1 MSIFKQNATKVFK
14 DKKLVKEANYTYDTD
29 GYPISCGFTEYL
41 NSGETRSSNTLIAH
55 LVKVLQKCKTFLYDI
70 ILIFNFVSRCNCFLH

>member
-14 DKKLVKEANYTYDTD
+14 DNKLVTEANYTYDTD

-41 NSGETRSSNTLIAH
+41 NSGETRSSN
-55 LVKVLQKCKTFLYDI
+55 V
-70 ILIFNFVSRCNCFLH
+70 IFTYQE

>member
-14 DKKLVKEANYTYDTD
+14 DNELELEANYTYDTD

-41 NSGETRSSNTLIAH
+41 YSGGSRSGN
-55 LVKVLQKCKTFLYDI
+55 V
-70 ILIFNFVSRCNCFLH
+70 IFTYQE